1 MIIVFIPSQYFSAD
15 LILKKDLNDKR
26 KININDNHTDD
37 NKNCND
43 IQNNQISQEKNL
55 KNDEAVGSHENVF
68 VNEKINKNNNYDDDE
83 CTFVNLKY
91 VGIKNGNII
100 DASDPSILNRKY
112 TIRKYLKNLK
122 EIFSEKVFVFSTIA
136 LSTLF
141 FVITAVQY
149 WSTDYMIKV
158 LKVENQEDVL
168 LTFSI
173 LCITSPTLGLILGGW
188 ACAFIGGYESKHS
201 ILLCF
206 LFAFCAGPFS
216 ILVPQVNSLL
226 LFAVFLWFVLFF
238 GAAIF
243 PTLTGII
250 LSSLAPEL
258 RGLGNSINSFFA
270 NLFGYLPA
278 PYLYGL
284 INYFFEKKNDRMAF
298 TGIMT
303 YPLLC
308 LVLVSIATF
317 FRYKKFEKLESKLDI
332 SMNSEKSESSK
343 TLRNLFNNLELID
356 VNSNTNSATNL
367 NLNPHDTIEEDRKSH
382 EKNIPQADNY
392 EHYIDDNHIRNNLK
406 NTVLEI

>member
-1 MIIVFIPSQYFSAD
+1 LIIALIPSHYFSAD
-15 LILKKDLNDKR
+15 LILKKELHDKR
-26 KININDNHTDD
+26 KNNNNNRTDD
-37 NKNCND
+37 KKDCKD
-43 IQNNQISQEKNL
+43 IRSNQINQGEIL
-55 KNDEAVGSHENVF
+55 DNDEAVGSKQNIF
-68 VNEKINKNNNYDDDE
+68 VNRKINNINNDDE
-83 CTFVNLKY
+83 CTFVDLKHART
-91 VGIKNGNII
+91 NHGNTI

-112 TIRKYLKNLK
+112 TLRKFLKNMK

-188 ACAFIGGYESKHS
+188 ACSFIGGYESKNS

-216 ILVPQVNSLL
+216 IIVPQANSLV

-278 PYLYGL
+278 PYVYGL

-317 FRYKKFEKLESKLDI
+317 FRYKKFEKLESKINVDN
-332 SMNSEKSESSK
+332 SKNSEKSESGK
-343 TLRNLFNNLELID
+343 TLQNLFTNLELID
-356 VNSNTNSATNL
+356 VNSNSNSVSNL
-367 NLNPHDTIEEDRKSH
+367 NLNSNDSIVERRGY
-382 EKNIPQADNY
+382 EKNKPLGDTY
-392 EHYIDDNHIRNNLK
+392 EHYIDNHQITNNLK